1 MRFLLL
7 MLLFIMPFFA
17 SAQTA
22 ILRHNIVYL
31 ESEELFKLYSV
42 GTFAHQTY
50 KVKNL
55 QDQDLILIDQT
66 TLRNNQG
73 TLLMK
78 FIFMD
83 MPQMEAYMP
92 LNVNY
97 KKQLAR
103 LLVNY
108 NVIKNNTLNEQ
119 GVQLFC
125 KNYHINN
132 YPSKYISEEI
142 TGNTEVK
149 KEVNKAEKQL
159 VKKEIKKETKP
170 VQEPVSVNEETAD
183 NNFEQSDEKEQV
195 VLDENGN
202 VKRDITQQIYLSGS
216 KIRQDYKEI
225 GSYTSEVKMLLGQE
239 GRQIT
244 IFTLDGQKVAISRFI
259 NGDEQCELL
268 TIRDNKT
275 WNIPIPKGDMY
286 VIVKD
291 IVKVLSERMYL

>member
-7 MLLFIMPFFA
+7 MLLNIMPFFA

-108 NVIKNNTLNEQ
+108 NVIKNNTL
-119 GVQLFC
+119 
-125 KNYHINN
+125 
-132 YPSKYISEEI
+132 
-142 TGNTEVK
+142 K
-149 KEVNKAEKQL
+149 KRLKTTLNKAM
-159 VKKEIKKETKP
+159 KKSKWYWMK
-170 VQEPVSVNEETAD
+170 TA
-183 NNFEQSDEKEQV
+183 
-195 VLDENGN
+195 
-202 VKRDITQQIYLSGS
+202 
-216 KIRQDYKEI
+216 
-225 GSYTSEVKMLLGQE
+225 M
-239 GRQIT
+239 
-244 IFTLDGQKVAISRFI
+244 
-259 NGDEQCELL
+259 
-268 TIRDNKT
+268 
-275 WNIPIPKGDMY
+275 
-286 VIVKD
+286 
-291 IVKVLSERMYL
+291 